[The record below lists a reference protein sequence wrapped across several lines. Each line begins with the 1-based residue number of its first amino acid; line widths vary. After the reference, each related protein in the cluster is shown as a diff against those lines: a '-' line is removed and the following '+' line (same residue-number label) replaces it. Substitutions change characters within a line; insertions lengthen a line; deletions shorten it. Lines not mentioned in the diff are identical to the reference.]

1 MTKAAEAPA
10 STSTVVDPEAQQE
23 KLGEEKQVKVYVKH
37 AATVRGKTYHRGEQ
51 KVPESVARS
60 LGLVGEA
67 ELPNSDPAR
76 EVKRTENTGGPAV
89 PESAKDKK

>member
-1 MTKAAEAPA
+1 MAKTAEAPA
-10 STSTVVDPEAQQE
+10 STSTVVDPVAEQE

-37 AATVRGKTYHRGEQ
+37 AATVRGKTYHRGDQ

-67 ELPNSDPAR
+67 ELPNSDPKR
-76 EVKRTENTGGPAV
+76 EVRRTENTGGPAV
-89 PESAKDKK
+89 PEPKDKK